1 MIIDKLKEN
10 TLAYIHILIYT
21 HLQAHK
27 LIYIQ
32 IHKLR
37 IGNFQMVDKAIINW
51 FLSIRNQDVPLS
63 AVMTQEKALIFAKEL
78 IVGNFQASDGWLQ
91 RLKERNHTTFKTVSE
106 ESKLAT
112 PEIVDAWWETS
123 LLTVLLN
130 YELKDI

>member
-27 LIYIQ
+27 HIYIQ

-63 AVMTQEKALIFAKEL
+63 AAMTQEKALIFAKEL
-78 IVGNFQASDGWLQ
+78 IVGNF
-91 RLKERNHTTFKTVSE
+91 
-106 ESKLAT
+106 
-112 PEIVDAWWETS
+112 
-123 LLTVLLN
+123 
-130 YELKDI
+130 

>member
-27 LIYIQ
+27 HIYIQ

-51 FLSIRNQDVPLS
+51 FLSTRNQDVPLS
-63 AVMTQEKALIFAKEL
+63 AAMTQEKALIFAKEL

>member
-27 LIYIQ
+27 HIYIQ

-51 FLSIRNQDVPLS
+51 FLSIRNQDVPLP
-63 AVMTQEKALIFAKEL
+63 AAMTQEKALIFAKEL

>member
-27 LIYIQ
+27 HIYIQ

-63 AVMTQEKALIFAKEL
+63 AAMTQEKALIFAKEL

-106 ESKLAT
+106 ELKLAT

>member
-27 LIYIQ
+27 HIYIQ

-51 FLSIRNQDVPLS
+51 FLSTRNQDVPLS
-63 AVMTQEKALIFAKEL
+63 AAMTQEKALIFAKEL

-106 ESKLAT
+106 ELKLAT

>member
-63 AVMTQEKALIFAKEL
+63 AAMTQEKALIFAKEL

>member
-27 LIYIQ
+27 HIYIQ

-63 AVMTQEKALIFAKEL
+63 AAMTQEKALIFAKEL

>member
-27 LIYIQ
+27 HIYIQ

-51 FLSIRNQDVPLS
+51 FLSIRNQDVPLP
-63 AVMTQEKALIFAKEL
+63 AAMTQEKALIFAKEL
-78 IVGNFQASDGWLQ
+78 IVGNFQASDGWLR
-91 RLKERNHTTFKTVSE
+91 RLKERNHPTFKIVSG
-106 ESKLAT
+106 ESNLAT
-112 PEIVDAWWETS
+112 PEIVDA
-123 LLTVLLN
+123 
-130 YELKDI
+130 